1 MPQKFYITTA
11 IPYASGDPHIG
22 HFLEF
27 IQADVLARYH
37 RLQGEEVF
45 FLTGTDEHGIKIAE
59 YAVKAGKTP
68 DRFVS
73 EIAEKFQNI
82 ADALRISYSYFIR
95 TTNQQKHW
103 PNVRKIWELLADNGD
118 IYKGHYKGKYCV
130 GCEKYVTESDL
141 ENGLC
146 PFHQKPPEELDE
158 DNYFFR
164 LSRYQDQLR
173 QLIISDEVKILPGF
187 RKQEVLSFI
196 DRGIQDVSFSRP
208 KEKLNWGIP
217 VPGDESQVIYVWA
230 DALTNYLSGV
240 DFAEAGVTFQR
251 WWPPDVQIVG
261 KDIWRFH
268 ALYWPAMLLS
278 AHLPLPKVL
287 FVHGFVTVGG
297 EKISKSLGNGI
308 DPIAIMQKFSV
319 DADAVRYFFLRE
331 MSPVE
336 DGDYTDEK
344 FITRYNGDLANGIGN
359 FLARVNQ
366 LGVLGG
372 GTTALNTNTFQDAIA
387 AAYND
392 YAKAMQ
398 EFRFNEALVFA
409 SQLVKIGDG
418 YINEQ
423 KPWELLKSGTDEAH
437 EKFNQHISSLTLLL
451 GNIAQLLTPFMPAT
465 AEKIL
470 IAIGLAGQ
478 VPDAWQGK
486 TVTFQ
491 SLSPLFPRK

>member
-1 MPQKFYITTA
+1 
-11 IPYASGDPHIG
+11 
-22 HFLEF
+22 
-27 IQADVLARYH
+27 
-37 RLQGEEVF
+37 
-45 FLTGTDEHGIKIAE
+45 
-59 YAVKAGKTP
+59 
-68 DRFVS
+68 
-73 EIAEKFQNI
+73 
-82 ADALRISYSYFIR
+82 
-95 TTNQQKHW
+95 
-103 PNVRKIWELLADNGD
+103 
-118 IYKGHYKGKYCV
+118 
-130 GCEKYVTESDL
+130 
-141 ENGLC
+141 
-146 PFHQKPPEELDE
+146 HQKPPEELDE
-158 DNYFFR
+158 GNYFFR

-366 LGVLGG
+366 LGVLGR
-372 GTTALNTNTFQDAIA
+372 GTIALNTNTFQDAIV